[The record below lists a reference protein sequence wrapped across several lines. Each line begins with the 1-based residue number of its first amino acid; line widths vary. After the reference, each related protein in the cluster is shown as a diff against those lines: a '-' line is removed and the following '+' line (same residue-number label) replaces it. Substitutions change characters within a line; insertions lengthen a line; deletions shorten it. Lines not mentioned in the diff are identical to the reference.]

1 MEKCDKSLLKYMEK
15 CDLLSTK
22 HMEKCDNCCLYEKLF
37 TILGKNIDKI

>member
-22 HMEKCDNCCLYEKLF
+22 HMEKCDNCFLYEKLF
-37 TILGKNIDKI
+37 IILMKKYK

>member
-37 TILGKNIDKI
+37 TILRKKYR

>member
-22 HMEKCDNCCLYEKLF
+22 HMEKCDNCCLYEKNLLF
-37 TILGKNIDKI
+37 